1 MKNSIKKILTVILAL
16 MLVILPLAS
25 CAKTDESDG
34 AQTTASTTKADG
46 APETTAKPD
55 SSLEMKIYLL
65 NGTTA
70 LGASKLIV
78 DAKNGSDSMNY
89 KIETFA
95 KPDAIT
101 GAIISG
107 ECAIAALPTNAAANL
122 YKKSAG
128 KVQLLAVN
136 TLGVLYLLSNGENV
150 TDFNSLK
157 GKTVYLPG
165 SGSNPEFITA
175 ALLGAG
181 GVLEDVTLDTT
192 TYTDPDALA
201 TAVTAG
207 QVSLAVLPEPK
218 VTVVTSGNADVK
230 VAMNFSEEWEKI
242 YGENTIAQGCLVVNA
257 EFAKAHPAEVSK
269 FLDDYKASVEY
280 IASATDEAINT
291 IVEAGI
297 LPKAGVAKKALPNC
311 NICFIEGK
319 AMKDAISV
327 FYEKLYESNNKSIAA
342 IPDDGFYYAR

>member
-1 MKNSIKKILTVILAL
+1 MKNTIKKIFIVILAL
-16 MLVILPLAS
+16 ALVAVPLVS
-25 CAKTDESDG
+25 CSKTDDTETEET
-34 AQTTASTTKADG
+34 TTAATTE
-46 APETTAKPD
+46 APKPD
-55 SSLEMKIYLL
+55 SELEMKIYLL

-78 DAKNGSDSMNY
+78 DAKNEKTDMNY

-95 KPDAIT
+95 QADAIT
-101 GAIISG
+101 GAVVSG

-122 YKKSAG
+122 YKRSNG

-136 TLGVLYLLSNGENV
+136 TLGVLYLLSNGEQI

-165 SGSNPEFITA
+165 AGSNPEFITA
-175 ALLGAG
+175 ALLKAG
-181 GVLEDVTLDTT
+181 GVLDEVTLDTK
-192 TYTDPDALA
+192 TYTSPDALA

-218 VTVVTSGNADVK
+218 VTVVTSGNSDVK
-230 VAMNFSEEWEKI
+230 VAMNFSDEWEKI
-242 YGENTIAQGCLVVNA
+242 YGENTIAQGCLVVNT
-257 EFAKAHPAEVSK
+257 EFAKEHPAEVSK

-297 LPKAGVAKKALPNC
+297 LPKAPVAKKALPNC

-319 AMKDAISV
+319 AMKDAVSV

>member
-1 MKNSIKKILTVILAL
+1 MKNTLKKITLVLLAL
-16 MLVILPLAS
+16 ILVALPLAS
-25 CAKTDESDG
+25 CKKADDEG
-34 AQTTASTTKADG
+34 ASTTA
-46 APETTAKPD
+46 ATTDATTAAKPD
-55 SSLEMKIYLL
+55 SELEMKIYLL

-78 DAKNGSDSMNY
+78 DAKNDKDDMNY

-95 KPDAIT
+95 QADAIT
-101 GAIISG
+101 GAIVSG

-122 YKKSAG
+122 YKKSGG

-136 TLGVLYLLSNGENV
+136 TLGVLYLLSNGETV
-150 TDFNSLK
+150 TDFDSLK
-157 GKTVYLPG
+157 GKTIYLPG
-165 SGSNPEFITA
+165 AGSNPEFITA
-175 ALLGAG
+175 ALLKAKG
-181 GVLEDVTLDTT
+181 LEGDVTLDTT
-192 TYTDPDALA
+192 TYTSPDALA

-207 QVSLAVLPEPK
+207 TVSLAVLPEPK

-230 VAMNFSEEWEKI
+230 VAMDFTDEWEKV
-242 YGENTIAQGCLVVNA
+242 YGENTMAQGCLVVNA
-257 EFAKAHPAEVSK
+257 KFAKEHPAEVSK
-269 FLDDYKASVEY
+269 FLDDYKASVEF
-280 IASATDEAINT
+280 ISAATDDAINT

-297 LPKAGVAKKALPNC
+297 LPKAPVAKKALPNC